1 MLILVWYNIPISG
14 FAEIGM
20 STMTEREAQI
30 EALWTYEVATEKV
43 LRRAVKKEFITQE
56 EADAFSEK
64 LFEQLNTDN
73 IPGFRLSSLG
83 EKMQADDI
91 RVNPYVSL
99 TEIARE
105 KKSSSPSYL
114 IQSWLRSAT
123 TIVYLRMW
131 EKIYNPR
138 FKEEACDQLI
148 EIVHKTST
156 TMTPSLWANTTNAL
170 GIKSSRGRG
179 GGTIAHPEIAEAFRA
194 WLFPEYMLTLVRW
207 YRMYQHEG
215 NL

>member
-1 MLILVWYNIPISG
+1 MNTL
-14 FAEIGM
+14 
-20 STMTEREAQI
+20 TDREAQI

-43 LRRAVKKEFITQE
+43 LRRSVKKGYITQE
-56 EADAFSEK
+56 EADEFSEK
-64 LFEQLNTDN
+64 LFAQLNTGN
-73 IPGFRLSSLG
+73 IPGFRPSSLG
-83 EKMQADDI
+83 EKMRMEGI
-91 RVNPYVSL
+91 RVNPYVFL

-114 IQSWLRSAT
+114 IQSWLRSST
-123 TIVYLRMW
+123 TIEYLRMW

-138 FKEEACDQLI
+138 FQEDACDQLI
-148 EIVHKTST
+148 EEVHKTST

-194 WLFPEYMLTLVRW
+194 WLFPEYMLRLVRW
-207 YRMYQHEG
+207 YRMFQHDEIKIE
-215 NL
+215 

>member
-1 MLILVWYNIPISG
+1 M
-14 FAEIGM
+14 IGVN
-20 STMTEREAQI
+20 TLTEREAQI

-43 LRRAVKKEFITQE
+43 LRRSVKKGYITQE
-56 EADAFSEK
+56 EADEFSEK
-64 LFEQLNTDN
+64 LFAQLNTGN
-73 IPGFRLSSLG
+73 IPGFRPSSLG
-83 EKMQADDI
+83 EKMRMEGI

-114 IQSWLRSAT
+114 IQSWLRSST
-123 TIVYLRMW
+123 TIEYLRMW

-138 FKEEACDQLI
+138 FQEDACDQLI
-148 EIVHKTST
+148 EEVHKTST

-194 WLFPEYMLTLVRW
+194 WLFPEYMLRLVRW
-207 YRMYQHEG
+207 YRMFQHDEIKIE
-215 NL
+215 

>member
-1 MLILVWYNIPISG
+1 M
-14 FAEIGM
+14 IGVN
-20 STMTEREAQI
+20 TLTEREAQI

-43 LRRAVKKEFITQE
+43 LRRSVKKGYITQE
-56 EADAFSEK
+56 EAAEFSEK
-64 LFEQLNTDN
+64 LFAQLNTDN
-73 IPGFRLSSLG
+73 IPGFRPSSLG
-83 EKMQADDI
+83 EKMRMEGI

-114 IQSWLRSAT
+114 IQSWLRSST
-123 TIVYLRMW
+123 TIEYLRMW

-138 FKEEACDQLI
+138 FQEDACDQLI
-148 EIVHKTST
+148 ETVHKTST

-179 GGTIAHPEIAEAFRA
+179 GGTIAHPEIAEVFRA
-194 WLFPEYMLTLVRW
+194 WLFPEYMLRLVRW
-207 YRMYQHEG
+207 YRMFQHDEIKIE
-215 NL
+215 

>member
-1 MLILVWYNIPISG
+1 
-14 FAEIGM
+14 
-20 STMTEREAQI
+20 MTEREAQI

-43 LRRAVKKEFITQE
+43 LRRAVKKGYITQE
-56 EADAFSEK
+56 EAEEFSEK
-64 LFEQLNTDN
+64 LFEQLNLDN
-73 IPGFRLSSLG
+73 IPGFRPTSLG
-83 EKMQADDI
+83 EKMRVEDI

-114 IQSWLRSAT
+114 IQSWLRSTT
-123 TIVYLRMW
+123 TIEFLRIW

-138 FKEEACDQLI
+138 FLEDACNRLI
-148 EIVHKTST
+148 ETVRKTST
-156 TMTPSLWANTTNAL
+156 TMTPSLWINTTHAL
-170 GIKSSRGRG
+170 GIRSSRGRG

-194 WLFPEYMLTLVRW
+194 WLFPEYML
-207 YRMYQHEG
+207 

>member
-1 MLILVWYNIPISG
+1 
-14 FAEIGM
+14 M
-20 STMTEREAQI
+20 STMTERETQI

-43 LRRAVKKEFITQE
+43 LRRSVKKGYITQE
-56 EADAFSEK
+56 EAEEFSEK
-64 LFEQLNTDN
+64 LFEQLNTDK
-73 IPGFRLSSLG
+73 IPGFRPSSLG
-83 EKMQADDI
+83 EKMRMEDI

-114 IQSWLRSAT
+114 IQSWLRSTT
-123 TIVYLRMW
+123 TIEYLRMW

-138 FKEEACDQLI
+138 FQEDACEQLV
-148 EIVHKTST
+148 ETVHKTST

-194 WLFPEYMLTLVRW
+194 WLFPEHMLKLVRW

-215 NL
+215 NQIAGETIK